1 LVRSREKG
9 EGRGKSQ
16 SMGTGVDFGV
26 PELVSMHMDG
36 MVGLTFGLGKVLA
49 GSVCRGKP
57 M

>member
-1 LVRSREKG
+1 VRSREKG